1 MLLGSEISFSAQPTP
16 VGTPSTLETVR
27 TAHGLEVSFPAALY
41 ANIDPNAPNR
51 ISLTNLQPDADL
63 RNMTLQDA
71 DAWAGEES
79 PTLDDVQESILR
91 SVRLIGRTIDDA
103 PVVEL
108 PNGNLTIIPYA
119 LDDGS
124 AGLFALLV
132 VPQGPIVVAEI
143 MAEGSQQLANLIEN
157 PQAWISILASVR
169 FVPPAQENTAAL
181 PQLQLPARPLT
192 LTEMPTDTL
201 IFASDVVLRL
211 TPNWQLAD
219 ATGKRVDRIVE
230 DTATI
235 AYNSAQALATIV
247 VVRTDGVAFVD
258 WRDSLLEV
266 MGSALLATDAPAAAE
281 VYERSDG
288 RIIEQYTSAD
298 LALALFFVDLG
309 GDRAA
314 YVLVTMIEA
323 QEIRRR
329 EILASLQALLLA
341 MSRFERV

>member
-1 MLLGSEISFSAQPTP
+1 
-16 VGTPSTLETVR
+16 
-27 TAHGLEVSFPAALY
+27 
-41 ANIDPNAPNR
+41 
-51 ISLTNLQPDADL
+51 
-63 RNMTLQDA
+63 
-71 DAWAGEES
+71 
-79 PTLDDVQESILR
+79 
-91 SVRLIGRTIDDA
+91 
-103 PVVEL
+103 
-108 PNGNLTIIPYA
+108 
-119 LDDGS
+119 
-124 AGLFALLV
+124 
-132 VPQGPIVVAEI
+132 
-143 MAEGSQQLANLIEN
+143 
-157 PQAWISILASVR
+157 
-169 FVPPAQENTAAL
+169 
-181 PQLQLPARPLT
+181 
-192 LTEMPTDTL
+192 MPTDTL